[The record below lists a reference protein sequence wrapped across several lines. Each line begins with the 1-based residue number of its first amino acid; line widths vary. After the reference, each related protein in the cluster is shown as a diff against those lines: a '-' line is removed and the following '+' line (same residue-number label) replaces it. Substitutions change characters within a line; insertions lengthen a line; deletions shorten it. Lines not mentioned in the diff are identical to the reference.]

1 MKTSFKPGTRP
12 SISKDLAEFL
22 SGKDDNEIVIDSD
35 DLDRIILSNNLRIS
49 HFTVFRD
56 LDLVAFVLNNKRII
70 QRPLSLYPVLEKAID
85 YDLYQYQISDS
96 GIHWPEIDA
105 DLSLRGLLLEETIKL
120 AAV

>member
-1 MKTSFKPGTRP
+1 MKTSFKPGAPP
-12 SISKDLAEFL
+12 SVSKDLTEFL
-22 SGKDDNEIVIDSD
+22 SAQDDNDIIIDTD
-35 DLDRIILSNNLRIS
+35 DLDKIILSNNLKIR

-56 LDLVAFVLNNKRII
+56 LDLVVFILNNKRII
-70 QRPLSLYPVLEKAID
+70 QRPLSSYPALESAID

-105 DLSLRGLLLEETIKL
+105 DLSLRGLLLEETVKH